1 MKLNFKIRFF
11 ELKFFF
17 KNKLNK
23 NMEVNR
29 SDNFNA
35 EALKEP
41 LTLKDIS
48 FQDDNDEDTN
58 FDEKQEYSTNY

>member
-1 MKLNFKIRFF
+1 
-11 ELKFFF
+11 
-17 KNKLNK
+17 
-23 NMEVNR
+23 MEVNR

-48 FQDDNDEDTN
+48 FQDDNDEDSN